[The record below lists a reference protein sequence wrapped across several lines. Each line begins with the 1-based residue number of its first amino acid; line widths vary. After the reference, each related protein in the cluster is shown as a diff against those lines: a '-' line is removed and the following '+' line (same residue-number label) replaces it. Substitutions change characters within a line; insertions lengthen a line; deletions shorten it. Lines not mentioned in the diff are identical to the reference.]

1 MTDPRNSDVNDDV
14 VLWRSFRPSM
24 TDHRRVLVVD
34 DYRDAADALQL
45 LLQTDGFECRATSDP
60 LEAVSIAQAWQ
71 PFAVMLDIAMPKLD
85 GLQLARILRAD
96 PATAHMLLIAC
107 SGYASEY
114 DRERARGAGFDA
126 HCAKPLTPELILR
139 VLEFASGRGAGP
151 ISEALGDTI

>member
-1 MTDPRNSDVNDDV
+1 
-14 VLWRSFRPSM
+14 
-24 TDHRRVLVVD
+24 
-34 DYRDAADALQL
+34 
-45 LLQTDGFECRATSDP
+45 
-60 LEAVSIAQAWQ
+60 
-71 PFAVMLDIAMPKLD
+71 MPKLD

-114 DRERARGAGFDA
+114 DREPARGAGFDA